1 MDITKLSRSLAEHFG
16 ENLGYT
22 EEKTDLL
29 RFGFEIIIGEG
40 LKLAVLI
47 VIAVTYDILPEMLST
62 MITFFTFRF
71 ISGGAHSNSHEGC
84 LVMTTLFF
92 SGIAFIS
99 SIHGS
104 VFADN
109 FRIFFLI
116 VFIISAVAI
125 TLWAPA
131 ENKNRPIKLKKRKRL
146 KTFSYVLLVIW
157 ALSINAA
164 AYFSIFQSGVLFAS
178 TLAVILQSFI
188 QSPAGF
194 RLMEYTDSVIK
205 EKEGKTNAQQT

>member
-1 MDITKLSRSLAEHFG
+1 
-16 ENLGYT
+16 
-22 EEKTDLL
+22 
-29 RFGFEIIIGEG
+29 
-40 LKLAVLI
+40 
-47 VIAVTYDILPEMLST
+47 
-62 MITFFTFRF
+62 
-71 ISGGAHSNSHEGC
+71 
-84 LVMTTLFF
+84 MTTLFF

-104 VFADN
+104 VLADN

-116 VFIISAVAI
+116 VFIISAVVI

-131 ENKNRPIKLKKRKRL
+131 ENKNRPIKYEKRKGL
-146 KTFSYVLLVIW
+146 KILSYILLVIW

-164 AYFSIFQSGVLFAS
+164 AYFTIFQFGVLFAS

-188 QSPAGF
+188 LSPAGF